1 MSTLMKIVA
10 VIGLAAISCGFGYLD
25 HPQAVSDAIAMF
37 GPPVETAHLN
47 GERIYYWQ
55 VRQFDRVCKIW
66 GAERNDII
74 VKWGYQSCGY

>member
-25 HPQAVSDAIAMF
+25 RPQAVSDAIAMF
-37 GPPVETAHLN
+37 GPPVEIAHLD

-55 VRQFDRVCKIW
+55 VREYGQVCKIW
-66 GAERNDII
+66 GIARHDVI
-74 VKWGYQSCGY
+74 VNWGYESCAY